1 VAIQMLGF
9 AALVGAP
16 ARWRVPTPR
25 FVRLLGTVLMAVSGS
40 WLVYSYRS
48 LGTSHSPWV
57 APTPGTRL
65 ATTGAYALAR
75 HPIYAGWT
83 ALAFG
88 WGLLTGSPLAIAIA
102 ASFAGFYDRRS
113 RVEERAL
120 EAAQPEY
127 RAYRRRVR
135 RFVPGIC

>member
-1 VAIQMLGF
+1 L
-9 AALVGAP
+9 
-16 ARWRVPTPR
+16 ARSV
-25 FVRLLGTVLMAVSGS
+25 GTVLMAVSGS

-57 APTPGTRL
+57 APTPDKRL
-65 ATTGAYALAR
+65 VTTGAYAIVR

-83 ALAFG
+83 ALALG
-88 WGLLTGSPLAIAIA
+88 WGLATGSPPAIAIA
-102 ASFAGFYDRRS
+102 ASFGGFYDRRS

-120 EAAQPEY
+120 EAVYPEY

-135 RFVPGIC
+135 RFVPGIY